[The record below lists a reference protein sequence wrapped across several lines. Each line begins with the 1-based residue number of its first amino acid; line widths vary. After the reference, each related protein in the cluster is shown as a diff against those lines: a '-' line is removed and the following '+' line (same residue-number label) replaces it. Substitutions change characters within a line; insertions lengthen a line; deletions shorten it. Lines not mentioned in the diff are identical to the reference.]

1 MSWNDERVELLK
13 KLWADGMT
21 ASQISAALGGVTRN
35 AVIGKIHRLG
45 LSGRTKTTGDGA
57 PAGSV
62 VPEVEAESLPP
73 VQETVAEAA
82 PVVPEP
88 VAPPVHQPRILMAE
102 PELEPVRPAP
112 VIRPAAPKSEVVV
125 PVVERTTTM
134 SLTANACR
142 WPIGD
147 PGSEGFHFCG
157 KRSQPGIPYCTEHA
171 RIAYQPSADRRR
183 RA

>member
-13 KLWADGMT
+13 KLWAEGMT

-45 LSGRTKTTGDGA
+45 LSGRTKSTGEA
-57 PAGSV
+57 AAAVS
-62 VPEVEAESLPP
+62 VPEIVDDALPP
-73 VQETVAEAA
+73 EIEAVAEAA
-82 PVVPEP
+82 PVQPEP
-88 VAPPVHQPRILMAE
+88 PAPAPAILRVEE
-102 PELEPVRPAP
+102 PAPVRPAP
-112 VIRPAAPKSEVVV
+112 VIRPAMPKSEVVV
-125 PVVERTTTM
+125 PFVERTTIMT
-134 SLTANACR
+134 LTANACR

>member
-13 KLWADGMT
+13 KLWAEGMT

-45 LSGRTKTTGDGA
+45 LSGRTKSTGEGAVAA
-57 PAGSV
+57 PA
-62 VPEVEAESLPP
+62 PEMLEEALPP
-73 VQETVAEAA
+73 VIEAVAEAA
-82 PVVPEP
+82 P
-88 VAPPVHQPRILMAE
+88 AE
-102 PELEPVRPAP
+102 PEPPAPTPAPAILREEEPAPVRPAP
-112 VIRPAAPKSEVVV
+112 VIRPSLPKSEVVV
-125 PVVERTTTM
+125 PFVERTTIMT
-134 SLTANACR
+134 LTANACR

>member
-13 KLWADGMT
+13 KLWAEGMT

-45 LSGRTKTTGDGA
+45 LSGRTKSSDGA
-57 PAGSV
+57 A
-62 VPEVEAESLPP
+62 A
-73 VQETVAEAA
+73 AA
-82 PVVPEP
+82 PVVETVIEEAAPPPVIETVTE
-88 VAPPVHQPRILMAE
+88 VAPPPPAPAAPAAPRILPDETLM
-102 PELEPVRPAP
+102 RPAP
-112 VIRPAAPKSEVVV
+112 ILRPAAPKSEVVV
-125 PVVERTTTM
+125 PFVERTTIMT
-134 SLTANACR
+134 LTANACR

>member
-13 KLWADGMT
+13 KLWAEGMT

-45 LSGRTKTTGDGA
+45 LSGRTKSSGDGA
-57 PAGSV
+57 AV
-62 VPEVEAESLPP
+62 AAAPEMVEETLPP
-73 VQETVAEAA
+73 VNQTGAA
-82 PVVPEP
+82 PAPVQPEP
-88 VAPPVHQPRILMAE
+88 VAAAPVPPRVEE
-102 PELEPVRPAP
+102 PPARPAP
-112 VIRPAAPKSEVVV
+112 VIRPAMPKSEVVV
-125 PVVERTTTM
+125 PFVERTTIMT
-134 SLTANACR
+134 LTANACR

>member
-13 KLWADGMT
+13 KLWAEGMT

-45 LSGRTKTTGDGA
+45 LSGRTKPASDG
-57 PAGSV
+57 PAAAV
-62 VPEVEAESLPP
+62 LDTVEDVLPP
-73 VQETVAEAA
+73 VTETVAEATPA
-82 PVVPEP
+82 QPEP
-88 VAPPVHQPRILMAE
+88 PPPAPAVRIE
-102 PELEPVRPAP
+102 EEPVRPAP
-112 VIRPAAPKSEVVV
+112 VVRHVMPKSEVVV
-125 PVVERTTTM
+125 PFVERTTIMT
-134 SLTANACR
+134 LTANACR

-157 KRSQPGIPYCTEHA
+157 KRSQPGRPYCTEPA

>member
-13 KLWADGMT
+13 KLWAEGMT

-57 PAGSV
+57 PAGSAA
-62 VPEVEAESLPP
+62 PEAAAESLPP
-73 VQETVAEAA
+73 VPETVAEVAA
-82 PVVPEP
+82 VAAPEP
-88 VAPPVHQPRILMAE
+88 VAPPAAPRILPAE
-102 PELEPVRPAP
+102 PEIAPVRPAP
-112 VIRPAAPKSEVVV
+112 VIRPAMPKSEVVV
-125 PVVERTTTM
+125 PFVERTTIMT
-134 SLTANACR
+134 LTANACR

>member
-45 LSGRTKTTGDGA
+45 LSGRTKTTADGA
-57 PAGSV
+57 PAGSAA
-62 VPEVEAESLPP
+62 PEAEAETLPP
-73 VQETVAEAA
+73 IIETVAEVAVAA
-82 PVVPEP
+82 PEP
-88 VAPPVHQPRILMAE
+88 VAPPAAPRILQAE
-102 PELEPVRPAP
+102 PEIAPVRPAP
-112 VIRPAAPKSEVVV
+112 VIRPAMPKSEVVV
-125 PVVERTTTM
+125 PFVERTTIMT
-134 SLTANACR
+134 LTANACR